1 MAGKFVPVCAEFP
14 LATFPAKNF
23 NKASYKNSRQNIIKQ
38 HPVQKELKSNHQFS
52 FTPIKSQI
60 IPENTIWYSNQFFSY
75 DFTSLHKMMCKSSE
89 RKSIMARYRATDQI
103 YLIYLQY
110 CEQFPNL
117 KFVCK
122 SNSLFCKFISCRDDF
137 LFGVKDL

>member
-1 MAGKFVPVCAEFP
+1 MLNKPQVSYSVKYFVCFTSNFVYILRLLAGKFVPVCTEFP

-60 IPENTIWYSNQFFSY
+60 IPENTSVF
-75 DFTSLHKMMCKSSE
+75 H
-89 RKSIMARYRATDQI
+89 
-103 YLIYLQY
+103 LI
-110 CEQFPNL
+110 F
-117 KFVCK
+117 
-122 SNSLFCKFISCRDDF
+122 
-137 LFGVKDL
+137 

>member
-1 MAGKFVPVCAEFP
+1 M
-14 LATFPAKNF
+14 
-23 NKASYKNSRQNIIKQ
+23 
-38 HPVQKELKSNHQFS
+38 QKELKSNQFS
-52 FTPIKSQI
+52 FTPTKSQI
-60 IPENTIWYSNQFFSY
+60 IPENTSVFHLIFYQFFSY

-89 RKSIMARYRATDQI
+89 RKSIMVRYRATDQI

-122 SNSLFCKFISCRDDF
+122 SNSLFCKLISCRDDF
-137 LFGVKDL
+137 LFGLKDL

>member
-1 MAGKFVPVCAEFP
+1 
-14 LATFPAKNF
+14 
-23 NKASYKNSRQNIIKQ
+23 
-38 HPVQKELKSNHQFS
+38 
-52 FTPIKSQI
+52 
-60 IPENTIWYSNQFFSY
+60 
-75 DFTSLHKMMCKSSE
+75 MMCKSSE

-122 SNSLFCKFISCRDDF
+122 SNSLFCKFASCHDDF